1 MEDGQ
6 KLMIVISN
14 NLYLNEQEIE
24 FSAIRSQGAGGQ
36 NVNKVAT
43 AIHLRFDVKQ
53 SSLPDKYKELILAYS
68 DSRMTKDGIIV
79 IKSQSSRTQEKNKEA
94 AIARL
99 IEFIKTATVVQKKR
113 RATKPT
119 KASQRR
125 RMDSKN
131 KRGQIKSNRG
141 KVQI

>member
-1 MEDGQ
+1 M
-6 KLMIVISN
+6 LFISN

-43 AIHLRFDVKQ
+43 AIHLRFDIKQ
-53 SSLPDKYKELILAYS
+53 SSLPDKYKELILACS
-68 DSRMTKDGIIV
+68 DSRITKDGIIV
-79 IKSQSSRTQEKNKEA
+79 IKSQNSRTQEKNKEA

-99 IEFIKTATVVQKKR
+99 IELIKTTTTVQKKR
-113 RATKPT
+113 KATKPT

-125 RMDSKN
+125 RMDNKN
-131 KRGQIKSNRG
+131 KRGQIKSGRS
-141 KVQI
+141 KVQV

>member
-14 NLYLNEQEIE
+14 HLQINEQEIE

-99 IEFIKTATVVQKKR
+99 VEFIKTATVVQKKR